1 MFLDIQYINLI
12 NNIKNGVKLVNDDRE
27 RKLELRKAKD
37 KQKDLMLIKNLNN
50 EASDE

>member
-1 MFLDIQYINLI
+1 MFLDTEYINFI
-12 NNIKNGVKLVNDDRE
+12 NNIKNGIKLVNDDRE

-50 EASDE
+50 KESDE